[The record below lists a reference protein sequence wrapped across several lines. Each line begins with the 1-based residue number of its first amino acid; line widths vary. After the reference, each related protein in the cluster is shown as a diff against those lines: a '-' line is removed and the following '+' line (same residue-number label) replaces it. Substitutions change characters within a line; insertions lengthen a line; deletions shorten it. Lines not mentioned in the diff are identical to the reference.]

1 MVAQSAEGIC
11 NLALDKLGA
20 DPINS
25 LAAPVKPNEKLLSRQ
40 YPHWRDNEL
49 RRHRWQFSIAT
60 RRLTPVGSPT
70 TIGFD
75 APMYIYQMPNEALR
89 AIRRVDDTW
98 RIADG
103 RKLYDPSSDF
113 IDVDFV
119 MQRQPGDMDAL
130 FQEALACRLAFE
142 CCEKITQ
149 SNEKKKDCYQ
159 LYKDALEEAKRAN
172 AYERGPE
179 IWVEQIT
186 NAQYS
191 WEQARNL

>member
-20 DPINS
+20 EPIAS

-40 YPHWRDNEL
+40 YPHWRDSEL
-49 RRHRWQFSIAT
+49 RRHRWLFSIST
-60 RRLTPVGSPT
+60 RRLTPTGSPT
-70 TIGFD
+70 TYGPD
-75 APMYIYQMPNEALR
+75 APLYRFVMPNEALR
-89 AIRRVDDTW
+89 AVRHVGDLW
-98 RIADG
+98 RIGENRQLLAPVST
-103 RKLYDPSSDF
+103 Y

-119 MQRQPGDMDAL
+119 VQRAPGDMDPL

-149 SNEKKKDCYQ
+149 SNEKKKDLWSMYRE
-159 LYKDALEEAKRAN
+159 ALSEAKITN
-172 AYERGPE
+172 AYERGTE
-179 IWVEQIT
+179 AWVEQDT
-186 NAQYS
+186 NEQYP